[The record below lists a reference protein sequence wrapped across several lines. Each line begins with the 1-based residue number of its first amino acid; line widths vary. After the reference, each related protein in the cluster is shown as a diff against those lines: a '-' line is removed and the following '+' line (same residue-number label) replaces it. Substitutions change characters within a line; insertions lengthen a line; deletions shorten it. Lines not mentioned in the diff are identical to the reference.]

1 VRVEGG
7 GGVENGV
14 GVGRSGGVDGGV
26 EWWTEE
32 WSATIK
38 SGVKE
43 WSDEW
48 DWEWS
53 GGRIVGSGSSG
64 GVGGVVYLSGGSR
77 QICRGSS
84 LKH

>member
-1 VRVEGG
+1 
-7 GGVENGV
+7 
-14 GVGRSGGVDGGV
+14 VGRSGT
-26 EWWTEE
+26 EWAEE

-64 GVGGVVYLSGGSR
+64 GVGGVVYLSR